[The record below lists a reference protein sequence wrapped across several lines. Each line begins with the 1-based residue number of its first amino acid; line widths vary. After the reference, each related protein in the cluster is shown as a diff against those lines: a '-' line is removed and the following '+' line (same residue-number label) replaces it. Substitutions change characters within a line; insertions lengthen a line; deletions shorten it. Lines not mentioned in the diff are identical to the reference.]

1 VAEGAG
7 VNVQGDGGARP
18 LHAAAQ
24 HGHVDAVRVLVEVG
38 AEVDASDADGSLHI
52 AAWRGHSAVV
62 KTLVELGLT
71 RRQLVLT
78 ERDRCMHMAALQGH
92 VAVVTTL
99 VELGADIGAL
109 NGSGEMHASPGQ
121 HPQR

>member
-1 VAEGAG
+1 MEGRG
-7 VNVQGDGGARP
+7 RFTLRHSTGMWMRYECWWRLGLRWMHP
-18 LHAAAQ
+18 MPI
-24 HGHVDAVRVLVEVG
+24 
-38 AEVDASDADGSLHI
+38 GSLHI

-92 VAVVTTL
+92 VVVVTTL